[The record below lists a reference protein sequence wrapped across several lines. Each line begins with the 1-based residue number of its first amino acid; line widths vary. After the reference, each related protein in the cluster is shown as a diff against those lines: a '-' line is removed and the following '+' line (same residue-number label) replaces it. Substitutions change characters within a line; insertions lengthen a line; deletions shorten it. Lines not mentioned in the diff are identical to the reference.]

1 MGNSRGQRRTQRALE
16 SSGLIRNG
24 LVTGKA
30 LLSIK
35 RNEEGKENKKIKIII
50 KFRWKATA
58 DGGRHREF
66 SV

>member
-1 MGNSRGQRRTQRALE
+1 M
-16 SSGLIRNG
+16 IRNG

-35 RNEEGKENKKIKIII
+35 RSGEGKENKKIKIII

>member
-1 MGNSRGQRRTQRALE
+1 MALLSIFRRVAEAVEWGQVGNSRGQRRTQRALE

-35 RNEEGKENKKIKIII
+35 RSGEGKENKN
-50 KFRWKATA
+50 
-58 DGGRHREF
+58 
-66 SV
+66 